1 MVRLQDPFT
10 TNDAGGA
17 MVDHVYING
26 RFHTSAK
33 AKISIED
40 RGFLYGD
47 GVFETMRS
55 YKGKVFMLFMHLE
68 RLFHSL
74 KVLKFNP
81 GFDQRTV
88 IDALYKTMAKSGLA
102 KKDAYLKVM
111 VTRGKH
117 SGALHFSQDGNC
129 SLVIIVKKLKPYPEE
144 YYTKGTD
151 IISSC
156 IKRQD
161 LGEQVYG
168 HKLMNYFENLYE
180 KDRAYSQG
188 AFEPVFLTRD
198 KLVLEGATT
207 NIFMV
212 KRSAVYTPPLS
223 QNILGGITRK
233 VILQLCRANRIR
245 TLEKKIHYRDLI
257 NTHEAFLTNSVAGII
272 PVKKV
277 DVHEIGSAVPGKIT
291 SRLSDLYRLAVEKS

>member
-1 MVRLQDPFT
+1 
-10 TNDAGGA
+10 

-26 RFHTSAK
+26 RFYTSAK
-33 AKISIED
+33 AKISIDD

-55 YKGKVFMLFMHLE
+55 YKGKVFMLLMHLE

-74 KVLKFNP
+74 RALKFSP
-81 GFDQRTV
+81 GFDQGMV
-88 IDALYKTMAKSGLA
+88 IDALYKTIAKSGLA
-102 KKDAYLKVM
+102 KIDSYIKVM

-117 SGALHFSQDGNC
+117 SGALHFGEKGKC
-129 SLVIIVKKLKPYPEE
+129 SLVIIARKLKPYPGK
-144 YYTKGTD
+144 YYAGGVD
-151 IISSC
+151 IISSS

-161 LGEQVYG
+161 LGEQVYR

-188 AFEPVFLTRD
+188 AFESVFLTRD
-198 KLVLEGATT
+198 KLVLEGTTT

-212 KRSAVYTPPLS
+212 KRSTVYSPPLT

-233 VILQLCRANRIR
+233 VILQLCQANRLR
-245 TLEKKIHYRDLI
+245 TWEKKIHYRDLI
-257 NTHEAFLTNSVAGII
+257 NAHEVFLTNSIAGII

-277 DVHEIGSAVPGKIT
+277 DVHEIGNTIPGKIT
-291 SRLSDLYRLAVEKS
+291 SRLSDLYKLAVEKS

>member
-1 MVRLQDPFT
+1 
-10 TNDAGGA
+10 
-17 MVDHVYING
+17 MVDHIYING
-26 RFHTSAK
+26 RFYTSAK

-55 YKGKVFMLFMHLE
+55 HKGNVFMLYMHLE

-74 KVLKFNP
+74 KVLRFNP

-88 IDALYKTMAKSGLA
+88 IDALYKTISKSGLA
-102 KKDAYLKVM
+102 KKDAYIKVM

-117 SGALHFSQDGNC
+117 SGALHFSQDAKC
-129 SLVIIVKKLKPYPEE
+129 SLVIIAKNLKPYPGK
-144 YYTKGTD
+144 YYTRGVD
-151 IISSC
+151 IISSS
-156 IKRQD
+156 IKRHD
-161 LGEQVYG
+161 LGEQVYR

-180 KDRAYSQG
+180 KDRAYNQG
-188 AFEPVFLTRD
+188 AFESIFLTRD
-198 KLVLEGATT
+198 KLVLEGATA

-212 KRSAVYTPPLS
+212 KRSTVYTPPLT

-233 VILQLCRANRIR
+233 IILELCRANRIR
-245 TLEKKIHYRDLI
+245 VWEKKIHYRDLI
-257 NTHEAFLTNSVAGII
+257 NAHEAFLTNSIAGIL

-277 DVHEIGSAVPGKIT
+277 DVHEISRPIPGKIT

>member
-1 MVRLQDPFT
+1 
-10 TNDAGGA
+10 

-26 RFHTSAK
+26 RFYTSAK

-47 GVFETMRS
+47 GVFDTMRS
-55 YKGKVFMLFMHLE
+55 YKGKVFMIYMHLE

-81 GFDQRTV
+81 DFDQRVV
-88 IDALYKTMAKSGLA
+88 IDALYKTIDKSGLS
-102 KKDAYLKVM
+102 KKDAYIKVM

-117 SGALHFSQDGNC
+117 SGPLHFSRDGNC
-129 SLVIIVKKLKPYPEE
+129 SLVIIAKKLKPYPGE
-144 YYTKGTD
+144 YYADGTD
-151 IISSC
+151 IISSSL
-156 IKRQD
+156 KRQD

-188 AFEPVFLTRD
+188 AFESVFLTRD
-198 KLVLEGATT
+198 KLVLEGTTT

-212 KRSAVYTPPLS
+212 KRSTVYTPPLT

-233 VILQLCRANRIR
+233 VILQLCRANRVR
-245 TLEKKIHYRDLI
+245 TWEKKIHYRDLI
-257 NTHEAFLTNSVAGII
+257 NAHEVFLTNSVAGIV

-277 DVHEIGSAVPGKIT
+277 DVHEIGRTIPGDIT
-291 SRLSDLYRLAVEKS
+291 SRLSGLYRLAIEKS